1 MSRGSGLC
9 PSCELALR
17 KGSLQ
22 SDTLSCYLVW
32 GTCSGSWLPSSNC
45 IAGITDGSALLLTVV
60 LLVTKQSSAM
70 KFFVSSIGPANWPH
84 SRWWTYNAEGEC
96 IQLWYSL
103 IYNSLACFL
112 RFDAYT
118 TNPNWFDAKREDK
131 IMCLVPLVVGVFD
144 CHFIRARCRR
154 PFITV
159 EKPFFWKS
167 RKRLSLIKRLHHQI
181 VVVCRRMAQ
190 IVYVNCRFNAPWCPS
205 NDGILPIL
213 SSFSIIWANRM
224 KRNDARRLGGL
235 P

>member
-9 PSCELALR
+9 PSWSWLYGKVACNLINCLAL
-17 KGSLQ
+17 LFAV
-22 SDTLSCYLVW
+22 L
-32 GTCSGSWLPSSNC
+32 SGSWLPSSNC
-45 IAGITDGSALLLTVV
+45 IAGIIDGSALLLTVV

-84 SRWWTYNAEGEC
+84 SSWWTYYNAEGEC

-131 IMCLVPLVVGVFD
+131 IMCLVPLVVGVFFFD
-144 CHFIRARCRR
+144 CPFIRARCRR

-159 EKPFFWKS
+159 EKPLFWKS
-167 RKRLSLIKRLHHQI
+167 R
-181 VVVCRRMAQ
+181 
-190 IVYVNCRFNAPWCPS
+190 
-205 NDGILPIL
+205 
-213 SSFSIIWANRM
+213 
-224 KRNDARRLGGL
+224 
-235 P
+235 